1 MRVNFPLGPATSY
14 EHRPTITY
22 DSAQTL
28 PYDPAQILP
37 YDPEDGPEKN
47 ALLFLSPHGPKV
59 IFNVFRYC
67 EIAKNKQGFI
77 LPTKNLRSIFFG

>member
-1 MRVNFPLGPATSY
+1 MRVNCPLGPATSY

-28 PYDPAQILP
+28 PYDPAQTLP

-47 ALLFLSPHGPKV
+47 ALLFLSPHGPMV
-59 IFNVFRYC
+59 I
-67 EIAKNKQGFI
+67 
-77 LPTKNLRSIFFG
+77 SMFFDTVRLLKITWA